1 MTHEVYSI
9 LLCLKPSWDEVP
21 ISHIIAAVNTE
32 RKSFILN
39 NSGLLFR
46 GIKILYRTFFSL
58 SGLLIKLPS
67 YSKR

>member
-1 MTHEVYSI
+1 MTHKVDSI

-21 ISHIIAAVNTE
+21 ISHIIAAINTE

-46 GIKILYRTFFSL
+46 GIKYYVEPFFFVRIINQAL
-58 SGLLIKLPS
+58 S
-67 YSKR
+67 